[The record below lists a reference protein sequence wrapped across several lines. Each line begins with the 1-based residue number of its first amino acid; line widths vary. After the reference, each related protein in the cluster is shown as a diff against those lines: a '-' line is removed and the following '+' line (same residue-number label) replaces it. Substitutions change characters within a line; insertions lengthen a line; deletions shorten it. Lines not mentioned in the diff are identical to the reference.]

1 MPSKKATILLV
12 EDDRDISRIVSE
24 CLTAEG
30 YTCTAVF
37 TGTDALR
44 ALGARRF
51 DLVICDLMLP
61 GCPGERVVS
70 YAREHSRDLPILVI
84 SARGS
89 TSDKVGLLGLGAD
102 DYLAKPFDIAE
113 LAARVAVQI
122 RHTRGGGP
130 RGTESVRVGRWLLDE
145 GERTLAVD
153 GVVVPLT
160 RIEYNIVEALVTH
173 PKRVLTRPELFEMAW
188 KEPFASD
195 DNTVN
200 VHVSNIRGKLRGTG
214 TDSYIGTVWGV
225 GFKLCVPPE
234 DGEVQA

>member
-1 MPSKKATILLV
+1 MPSEKPAILLV

-30 YTCTAVF
+30 YECVAAL
-37 TGTDALR
+37 TGTAALK
-44 ALGARRF
+44 ALGSRHF

-70 YAREHSRDLPILVI
+70 YARERSRDLPILVI

-113 LAARVAVQI
+113 LAARVAVQL
-122 RHTRGGGP
+122 RHARAVGSRGQGA
-130 RGTESVRVGRWLLDE
+130 VRVGRWLLDT
-145 GERTLAVD
+145 GERTLSVD
-153 GVVVPLT
+153 GAAVPLT

-173 PKRVLTRPELFEMAW
+173 PRRVVTRPELFEMAW

-214 TDSYIGTVWGV
+214 TDSYIVTVWGV
-225 GFKLCVPPE
+225 GFKLCVPSE
-234 DGEVQA
+234 DEGAGA